1 MKKPATANDWLAV
14 LSMASART
22 PDVVPAGYK
31 TIDQLAA
38 ETGASITTTRT
49 RIRAAVKA
57 GAVEC
62 QKFNVQS
69 GQKTYPT
76 SHYRIL

>member
-14 LSMASART
+14 LAAASART
-22 PDVVPAGYK
+22 PDVVPPGYK
-31 TIDQLAA
+31 TIDQLAE
-38 ETGASITTTRT
+38 ETGASVTTTRT
-49 RIRAAVKA
+49 RIRAAVKL